1 MYYVFED
8 EHGRPGFKIEG
19 QNEIDYETDCPIS
32 KEVYDKFFEL
42 QGKGTSFK
50 LKDAAVVE
58 LQVLLENYITT
69 LNSFKF
75 EDIFEEYTPEIPPEV
90 QAEIEAEQAKANEVE
105 DLKTQVAELQAM
117 VQTLLKDNQKWLER

>member
-19 QNEIDYETDCPIS
+19 QNEIDYETDCPIPCHI
-32 KEVYDKFFEL
+32 YNKFFEL

-58 LQVLLENYITT
+58 LQALLENYITA

-90 QAEIEAEQAKANEVE
+90 QAEIEAEQTKANEVE

-117 VQTLLKDNQKWLER
+117 VQTLLKDRRAGAD

>member
-8 EHGRPGFKIEG
+8 EYGRPGFKIEG
-19 QNEIDYETDCPIS
+19 QNEIDYETDCPIPCHI
-32 KEVYDKFFEL
+32 YNKFFEL
-42 QGKGTSFK
+42 QEQGKNLR
-50 LKDAAVVE
+50 LKDSAVIE
-58 LQVLLENYITT
+58 LQVLLKNYITA
-69 LNSFKF
+69 LNSFNF

-117 VQTLLKDNQKWLER
+117 VQTLLKDR